1 LYGYFVVDK
10 PWFIAPA
17 VVPLKADPDQME
29 VCEWE
34 KKVWEDVKSGEDLE
48 EMRGGIYKGVLVET
62 DIDEGLQGVQTD
74 WPAIW

>member
-1 LYGYFVVDK
+1 MDSALYGYSVVDE

-34 KKVWEDVKSGEDLE
+34 DVKSGEDLE
-48 EMRGGIYKGVLVET
+48 EMRGGI
-62 DIDEGLQGVQTD
+62 LQRGTGGNRH
-74 WPAIW
+74 